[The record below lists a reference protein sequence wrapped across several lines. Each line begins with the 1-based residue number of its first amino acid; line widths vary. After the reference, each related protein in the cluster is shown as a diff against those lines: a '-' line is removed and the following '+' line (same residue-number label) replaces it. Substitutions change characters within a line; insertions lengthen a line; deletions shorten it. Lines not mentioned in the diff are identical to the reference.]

1 MSVYDLILASWKRE
15 RSDNYLIPLDTNFF
29 DKCRAYIN
37 HLENQAKNEPD
48 ETLSKLFTKRWNR
61 VNYIMNDLISLRLQK
76 HFNALIHGYTPPDQL
91 PSEEKALRN
100 ALETKMAKY
109 RDEVL
114 GIIDQ
119 QMDAQELPQSDSY
132 QLVLFTQ
139 GDNIQSIGADLNTY
153 GPFKSDDIAY
163 LPYEN
168 ARNYL
173 KRSQVESLP
182 IE

>member
-1 MSVYDLILASWKRE
+1 MSVYDLLLASWKRE
-15 RSDNYLIPLDTNFF
+15 RSENNLIPLDPNFF

-48 ETLSKLFTKRWNR
+48 DTLSKLFTKRWNR
-61 VNYIMNDLISLRLQK
+61 VNYVMNDLISLRLQK
-76 HFNALIHGYTPPDQL
+76 HFNALIHRQTPPDQL
-91 PSEEKALRN
+91 PSEENALRKAL
-100 ALETKMAKY
+100 EKKMVMY

-114 GIIDQ
+114 GIVDQ
-119 QMDAQELPQSDSY
+119 QAEAQELRQDDDY

-153 GPFKSDDIAY
+153 GPFNSDDIAY